1 MYVFLQPFALYVRQ
15 RGPDHLSRTAPITHY
30 LQAILVY
37 SWTSVGFLRSF
48 LFHTNLQ
55 VTDAIGQTWWTGD
68 IYETSAIMAIYT
80 MIFISILALVIL
92 FRDRPMQKKSWP

>member
-92 FRDRPMQKKSWP
+92 FRDRLMQKESWS